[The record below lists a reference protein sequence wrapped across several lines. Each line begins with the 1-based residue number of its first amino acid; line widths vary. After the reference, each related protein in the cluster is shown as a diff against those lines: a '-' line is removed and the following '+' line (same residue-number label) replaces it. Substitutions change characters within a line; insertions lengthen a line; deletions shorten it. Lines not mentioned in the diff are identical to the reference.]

1 MVISQLNKLKS
12 SIKKR
17 TEATLN
23 LLSNVIGDC
32 NDETIFPH
40 KLLLTDAQVLW
51 LRKAS
56 TNGLTVNI
64 ELSKTELSKIGQ
76 LGGFLGKIIGPLLKI
91 NLPLM
96 KNVIKSLA
104 KRVFVPLGLKA

>member
-12 SIKKR
+12 STKKG
-17 TEATLN
+17 TEVNFN
-23 LLSNVIGDC
+23 LPSNVIGDC
-32 NDETIFPH
+32 NDETSFPH

-51 LRKAS
+51 LRKAF

-76 LGGFLGKIIGPLLKI
+76 LGRFLGKLIGPLLKI
-91 NLPLM
+91 DLPLM
-96 KNVIKSLA
+96 RNVIKSLA
-104 KRVFVPLGLKA
+104 KSVFVPLGLKA